1 MGATK
6 SMHDWLSLLQADD
19 TASPSD
25 SATGEDVTP
34 SATVATVAEP
44 PHPSTEVVSVAY
56 QRIFFDWAIA
66 DGTYSPRQLRKSKV
80 VVKRWGPVQTYS
92 LMVERR
98 PAC

>member
-34 SATVATVAEP
+34 SATVAEP
-44 PHPSTEVVSVAY
+44 PHPSTEVVRVAY
-56 QRIFFDWAIA
+56 QRTFFDWAIA
-66 DGTYSPRQLRKSKV
+66 DGAYSPRQLRKSKV
-80 VVKRWGPVQTYS
+80 GVKPWGPAQTYS
-92 LMVERR
+92 PMVERR

>member
-1 MGATK
+1 MGAAK
-6 SMHDWLSLLQADD
+6 SMNDWLSLLQAED

-25 SATGEDVTP
+25 SATSEDVTP
-34 SATVATVAEP
+34 SATVVEP
-44 PHPSTEVVSVAY
+44 PHPLTEVVSVAY